1 MCISRGTDKYCGAKW
16 FHKRLFVVLRRPEE
30 LMRDWGSFAAVEKRG
45 WRCLLREIGPQMGLG
60 CEWSRVLEGALAA
73 LLYSVLASGL
83 SLHMRC

>member
-1 MCISRGTDKYCGAKW
+1 MERSGFTSGYSWCFEDG
-16 FHKRLFVVLRRPEE
+16 EE
-30 LMRDWGSFAAVEKRG
+30 LMRDWGSFAAVEKRD